1 MNKTMSQTGQQE
13 AAVEQPD
20 GTTTAVAPIKK
31 PAPPKRTPEKLPPF
45 KVLLHNDDKN
55 TFEHVIQSIL
65 RLTPVKFDDAVRKT
79 IEAHETGVSLL
90 LVTHRERAEL
100 YLEQFISLSIT
111 VTIESDEA

>member
-1 MNKTMSQTGQQE
+1 MSQTGQQE
-13 AAVEQPD
+13 ATPEQTE

-31 PAPPKRTPEKLPPF
+31 PAPPKRTPKMLPPF

-65 RLTPVKFDDAVRKT
+65 RLTPVEFDDAVRKT
-79 IEAHETGVSLL
+79 LEAHETGVSLL

-111 VTIESDEA
+111 VTIEADQA